1 MAGKVSDLKSINNK
15 DDDNKVAGGV
25 ALVNHVVPGSSCRKL
40 THALLS
46 Y

>member
-15 DDDNKVAGGV
+15 DDDNKVAGRG
-25 ALVNHVVPGSSCRKL
+25 VNHVVPGSSCRKL

>member
-1 MAGKVSDLKSINNK
+1 MAGKVSDLKSINK

>member
-1 MAGKVSDLKSINNK
+1 MAGKVSDLKSINK
-15 DDDNKVAGGV
+15 DDDNKVAGRG
-25 ALVNHVVPGSSCRKL
+25 VNHVVPGSSCRKL